1 MGIYEI
7 GFEIKNTLYKKM
19 SPNLSG
25 KVCVVTGGSQGIGKG
40 IALQLGEAGAIVYI
54 TGRNKANLEK
64 AAQEVKERGAQ
75 KSVPLQVDHSKDEE
89 VKQLFET
96 VKNEQKGQLDILVN
110 NAYAGVNMIMENMG
124 KSFWESNPFE
134 VWDCI
139 NGVGLRNH
147 FLCTVYA
154 SRMMVEKKNGL
165 IVNVSSPGGLRYLFN
180 VAYGVGK
187 AACDRMAADCAYELK
202 EDNVTMVSL
211 WPGPVKTE
219 HVQEHILSQDSV
231 SRASQM
237 DGHDHFSD
245 AESVEFAG
253 KSIVKLAI
261 DPKRVEKTGRIILV
275 CDLAKEYGFTD
286 NDGGIHD
293 IRSLRNILNA
303 RGHTWL
309 SSVVPDFV

>member
-1 MGIYEI
+1 
-7 GFEIKNTLYKKM
+7 
-19 SPNLSG
+19 
-25 KVCVVTGGSQGIGKG
+25 
-40 IALQLGEAGAIVYI
+40 
-54 TGRNKANLEK
+54 
-64 AAQEVKERGAQ
+64 
-75 KSVPLQVDHSKDEE
+75 
-89 VKQLFET
+89 
-96 VKNEQKGQLDILVN
+96 
-110 NAYAGVNMIMENMG
+110 MIMENMG

-219 HVQEHILSQDSV
+219 HVQEHILSQDTEMRRS
-231 SRASQM
+231 SSGFDPFAN
-237 DGHDHFSD
+237 

-253 KSIVKLAI
+253 KSIVKLAM
-261 DPKRVEKTGRIILV
+261 DPKRIEKTGKIILV

-286 NDGGIHD
+286 EDGDIHD
-293 IRSLRNILNA
+293 LRSLGNILRS
-303 RGHTWL
+303 RGHTW
-309 SSVVPDFV
+309 

>member
-1 MGIYEI
+1 VNLNMA
-7 GFEIKNTLYKKM
+7 
-19 SPNLSG
+19 LSG
-25 KVCVVTGGSQGIGKG
+25 RICLVTGASKGIGRG
-40 IALQLGEAGAIVYI
+40 IAVQLGEAGATVYI
-54 TGRNKANLEK
+54 TGRSVDKLKECAAEIQKRGGKAIP
-64 AAQEVKERGAQ
+64 V
-75 KSVPLQVDHSKDEE
+75 SVDHSDDGQVEK
-89 VKQLFET
+89 LFERI
-96 VKNEQKGQLDILVN
+96 KAENSGRLDVLVN
-110 NAYAGVNMIMENMG
+110 NAYAGVSMIQQNSG
-124 KSFWESNPFE
+124 KKFYLADPAEQ
-134 VWDCI
+134 WDAI

-219 HVQEHILSQDSV
+219 HVQEHILSQDTEMRRS
-231 SRASQM
+231 SSGFDPFAN
-237 DGHDHFSD
+237 

-253 KSIVKLAI
+253 KSIVKLAM
-261 DPKRVEKTGRIILV
+261 DPKRIEKTGKIILV

-286 NDGGIHD
+286 EDGDIHD
-293 IRSLRNILNA
+293 LRSIGNLLNA
-303 RGHTWL
+303 KGHTWL
-309 SSVVPDFV
+309 SAVVPDFIRIPLSVMHLAGNKF